1 MLQYIFVSIGNHES
15 ARSCA
20 RVFNLMHSI
29 FRPWHLVQA
38 FIVSHT
44 SYPDLLALL
53 LLLLRIHFF
62 ECYSLSSFSWF
73 IILITIHVHTRP
85 CISIAQ
91 ALFRSN
97 KSSTIFADFIQ
108 SLLFHTYSYYYA
120 HTHTHGLSTCCD
132 LCGLSFDSLESRL
145 CLLEII
151 YTNIIVKF
159 FYFNHWI
166 LCWRREIG
174 TVTLE
179 NSIQTFL
186 WFKYFELWSEE

>member
-1 MLQYIFVSIGNHES
+1 MSIGNRES

-91 ALFRSN
+91 PLFRSN

-120 HTHTHGLSTCCD
+120 RTHTRTHGLSTCCD
-132 LCGLSFDSLESRL
+132 LCGLSFDSLESCL

-166 LCWRREIG
+166 FML
-174 TVTLE
+174 TVRNRNCYT
-179 NSIQTFL
+179 
-186 WFKYFELWSEE
+186 WK